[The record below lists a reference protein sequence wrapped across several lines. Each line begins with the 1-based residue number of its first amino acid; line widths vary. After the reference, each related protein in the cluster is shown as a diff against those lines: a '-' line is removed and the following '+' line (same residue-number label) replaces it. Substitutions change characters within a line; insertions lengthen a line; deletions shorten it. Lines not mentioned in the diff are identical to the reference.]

1 MKKLL
6 IMLFLAAVLTAC
18 GNDSQDESN
27 DNASSEN
34 NTQEENQKV
43 DEETSKYPFPE
54 DSEPVGNAT
63 VTITTA
69 SGSSED
75 DNVPVLIVQQDTL
88 MEQIGMDLANFEGD
102 KQTFVYADKKFVQ
115 AEQVGELTQTSLD
128 VEGNLL
134 EPGTHTVTAVQF
146 EGDDPNGQIINY
158 TEAKFEVKEGAS

>member
-6 IMLFLAAVLTAC
+6 IMIFLATVLTAC
-18 GNDSQDESN
+18 GNDSQDKNN
-27 DNASSEN
+27 DNSSSEN
-34 NTQEENQKV
+34 STQNDNQKV
-43 DEETSKYPFPE
+43 DEEESKYPFPE
-54 DSEPVGNAT
+54 DSEQVGNAT

-75 DNVPVLIVQQDTL
+75 GNVPVLIVQQDTL
-88 MEQIGMDLANFEGD
+88 MEQIGMDLANFQGD
-102 KQTFVYADKKFVQ
+102 KQTFVYADKRFVQ

-134 EPGTHTVTAVQF
+134 DTGTHTVTAVQF
-146 EGDDPNGQIINY
+146 EGDDPNGKVINY